1 MPSHTGSQISGY
13 CTQLV
18 IDDGVSGA
26 RKDREDQVL
35 GNEFRRKKKARVKEV
50 QKLVGLLN
58 HAAKVVRG
66 GRTFFEKDD
75 RLPERKTKEP
85 LYQVDPRV
93 S

>member
-26 RKDREDQVL
+26 RKDREDQAL
-35 GNEFRRKKKARVKEV
+35 GNEFCRKKESQSEGGAETSRFTKPCGEGGEGR
-50 QKLVGLLN
+50 LN
-58 HAAKVVRG
+58 L
-66 GRTFFEKDD
+66 FEKDD

-85 LYQVDPRV
+85 PYQVDP
-93 S
+93 